1 MCDAPVTQRPIASGA
16 KPVGALPCVEPMM
29 ANRLTRSSIAVDKRL
44 QQALA
49 QQGLMRKHQP
59 MTRERASAPRSEVRV
74 VSITISVGWD
84 VISTFST
91 DASS

>member
-59 MTRERASAPRSEVRV
+59 MTCERASAPRSEVRV